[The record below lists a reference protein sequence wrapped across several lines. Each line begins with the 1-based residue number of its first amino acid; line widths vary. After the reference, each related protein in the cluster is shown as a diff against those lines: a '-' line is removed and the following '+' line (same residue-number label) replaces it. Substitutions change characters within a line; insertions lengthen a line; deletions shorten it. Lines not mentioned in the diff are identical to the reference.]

1 MPPKDFGFL
10 YLICNSLK
18 QCLTRDLVMQ
28 NLFVESIMEVATEN
42 SEYLDG
48 RLIQQFA
55 VNLKLKSIE
64 FWTKIEELYSQRL

>member
-1 MPPKDFGFL
+1 
-10 YLICNSLK
+10 
-18 QCLTRDLVMQ
+18 MQ
-28 NLFVESIMEVATEN
+28 NLFVESIMEVVNEN

-55 VNLKLKSIE
+55 VNFKLKSIE

>member
-1 MPPKDFGFL
+1 MPTKDFGFL

-28 NLFVESIMEVATEN
+28 NLFVESIMEVVTEN

-55 VNLKLKSIE
+55 VNFKLKSIE